1 MPEISFVLPYYLA
14 DPVAQIFWVGTVN
27 GVSAERELLPDAGR
41 ASWRLLLELEEMPS
55 VELCYHYCIVRE
67 GLLQRVEPPS
77 SPHSLRLSIEG
88 KGRAVVQ
95 DYWMEASPWHRYSE
109 EPLAHLLGER
119 NLRQYRMPSFSTTSR
134 EAFLIPMDKAYE
146 GELLLVG
153 ADPSIGGW
161 NVEEG
166 LPLTLCRHGYL
177 WQFPKRIET
186 EYKLVLRRPDGEVFW
201 ERGENRYYR
210 PSEAGYFT
218 LSPLPQPTF
227 EGVPREEPLPRTLTG
242 TAVPLFSLR
251 GKATQGIG
259 DFSAAIELL
268 DWMQERGQSVLQLL
282 PIYDTTFSGTERD
295 SYPYSAITTY
305 GLHPIYMDLRGLPGY
320 QTASERPLWEHK
332 ARLLDAQ
339 DAVDYVAVSR
349 FKWEVIEL
357 LFDRWA
363 LQQRSGGY
371 LKFVEEERSQLLPYA
386 LFCAVRDLYPERSVA
401 QYPPYEEVLA
411 AWQKDKSYRGH
422 QLERSVEKYQFAQY
436 YLYRQL
442 SALRDEA
449 HKRGIIIKGDLPI
462 GVSRDSVDVWVA
474 PHLFCLDKEAGS
486 PPDAF
491 SATGQDWG
499 FPTYHW
505 EAMARDGY
513 QWWRQR
519 LKTMSRHFDA
529 LRIDHI
535 LGFFRIW
542 SIPVGSGDAAAG
554 WYVPAKGY
562 AEERVRGLET
572 FFNMDEG
579 GKYHPPLEPASCQGF
594 DSLLEDDQQRLLR
607 LSYDYYYKDND
618 ALWTATALE
627 RLTSILSAS
636 DLLLCAEDLGVLPQ
650 GIHEVLRGLEI
661 ISLEVLRMPKLL
673 GRAFVEPEDIP
684 QLSLVTTSTHD
695 MPSLRGW
702 WHTLTKKEREALAE
716 SYHFEEDISPR
727 GLVNALLQSPRSLLL
742 VLPLQDW
749 FVLTGFG
756 SEVPPEAEQ
765 INIPQDPHHVWNYRL
780 PKGYLT
786 D

>member
-1 MPEISFVLPYYLA
+1 MPQISFVLPYYLA
-14 DPVAQIFWVGTVN
+14 DPMAQIYWVGTVN
-27 GVSAERELLPDAGR
+27 GVSTERILLPDAGR

-55 VELCYHYCIVRE
+55 VELCYHYRIVRE

-88 KGRAVVQ
+88 EGRAVVQ
-95 DYWMEASPWHRYSE
+95 DYWIEATPWHRYSE
-109 EPLAHLLGER
+109 EPLAHLLGEPH
-119 NLRQYRMPSFSTTSR
+119 LRQYRMPSFSTTSR
-134 EAFLIPMDKAYE
+134 EAFLIPINKVYE
-146 GELLLVG
+146 GDLLLVG

-177 WQFPKRIET
+177 LQFPKGIET
-186 EYKLVLRRPDGEVFW
+186 EYKLVLRRSDGEVLW
-201 ERGENRYYR
+201 EKGGNRYYQ
-210 PSEAGYFT
+210 PSESGCFT
-218 LSPLPQPTF
+218 LSPLPAPTF
-227 EGVPREEPLPRTLTG
+227 EGFVTEEPLPRTLTG

-251 GKATQGIG
+251 GSATQGIG

-282 PIYDTTFSGTERD
+282 PIYDTTFSHSERD

-305 GLHPIYMDLRGLPGY
+305 GLHPIYLDLRGLPGY
-320 QTASERPLWEHK
+320 QTAPERTVWEHK
-332 ARLLDAQ
+332 ARILDAQ
-339 DAVDYVAVSR
+339 DAVDYVAVLR
-349 FKWEVIEL
+349 FKEEVIEL
-357 LFDRWA
+357 LFERWA

-386 LFCAVRDLYPERSVA
+386 LFCTVRDLYPERSVA
-401 QYPPYEEVLA
+401 QYPPYEEVLM
-411 AWQKDKSYRGH
+411 AWRKDKSYRGH

-442 SALRDEA
+442 STLRDEA

-519 LKTMSRHFDA
+519 LQTMSRHFDA

-542 SIPVGSGDAAAG
+542 SIPVGSGDAATG

-562 AEERVRGLET
+562 AGEQVRGLKP

-579 GKYHPPLEPASCQGF
+579 GKYHPPLDPAICQGF
-594 DSLLEDDQQRLLR
+594 EALLEDDQQRLLG

-636 DLLLCAEDLGVLPQ
+636 DLLLCAEDLGVLPRC
-650 GIHEVLRGLEI
+650 IHEVLRGLEI

-702 WHTLTKKEREALAE
+702 WHTLSKKEREALAE

-727 GLVNALLQSPRSLLL
+727 GLVNALLQSPRSILL